1 MAYIQ
6 DRVNGDDDNSLTS
19 LDKAQF
25 LRYRYQQGKSTQNYL
40 DKWGVDDDLRELC
53 EGLADATGDDT
64 YRRILGADSTL
75 GDFS

>member
-6 DRVNGDDDNSLTS
+6 ERVNGDDEALNA

-25 LRYRYQQGKSTQNYL
+25 LRYRYEQGKSTQNYL
-40 DKWGVDDDLRELC
+40 SKWDVDDELRELC

-64 YRRILGADSTL
+64 YQRILGADTTL
-75 GDFS
+75 GDY

>member
-6 DRVNGDDDNSLTS
+6 ERVGGEDSALNA

-25 LRYRYQQGKSTQNYL
+25 LRYYYEQGKSAQNYL
-40 DKWGVDDDLRELC
+40 SEWDVDDELRDLC

-75 GDFS
+75 GDF